1 MLLSNAQATVVNSN
15 ILLINGM
22 EITRIR
28 VSVQRDLGNFCQ
40 VVKHL
45 ILTYLYFVDS
55 LKSIRPFHRIDSCPN
70 HIFLLFIQ
78 MTEDFVLNDGMKEIL
93 QLVFAVVP
101 LLLMA
106 KKKAK
111 AKAKA
116 GCGSGSGSSG
126 SDSDNTS
133 GISGGSKV
141 DNESGGGGGGGGGGQ
156 LGRGGGGVDNN
167 AEGAANDGVSG
178 RKAQMIYKWLIT
190 NGADFLHRI
199 RDSKKE
205 KENTEIERNFLA
217 SLETTF
223 DVLEDQHG
231 QVRVRS

>member
-1 MLLSNAQATVVNSN
+1 
-15 ILLINGM
+15 
-22 EITRIR
+22 
-28 VSVQRDLGNFCQ
+28 
-40 VVKHL
+40 
-45 ILTYLYFVDS
+45 
-55 LKSIRPFHRIDSCPN
+55 
-70 HIFLLFIQ
+70 

-116 GCGSGSGSSG
+116 EAKEDDDINAEFKTEASDGGCGSGSGSSG

-133 GISGGSKV
+133 GVSGGSKV
-141 DNESGGGGGGGGGGQ
+141 ENESGSGGGGGGGGQ
-156 LGRGGGGVDNN
+156 LGRGGGSVDNN

-199 RDSKKE
+199 RDSKQE
-205 KENTEIERNFLA
+205 KENIEIERNFLA

-231 QVRVRS
+231 QVRVKLKG

>member
-1 MLLSNAQATVVNSN
+1 
-15 ILLINGM
+15 
-22 EITRIR
+22 
-28 VSVQRDLGNFCQ
+28 
-40 VVKHL
+40 
-45 ILTYLYFVDS
+45 
-55 LKSIRPFHRIDSCPN
+55 
-70 HIFLLFIQ
+70 

-126 SDSDNTS
+126 SDSDN
-133 GISGGSKV
+133 GDSGGSKV
-141 DNESGGGGGGGGGGQ
+141 ENDGGGGGGGSQ
-156 LGRGGGGVDNN
+156 FGRGGGSGEHD
-167 AEGAANDGVSG
+167 AEGAANDGFAGS
-178 RKAQMIYKWLIT
+178 KAQMIYKWLIT

-205 KENTEIERNFLA
+205 KQGLKLLSVDE
-217 SLETTF
+217 
-223 DVLEDQHG
+223 VKK
-231 QVRVRS
+231 